1 MDCDNRLSDWESHTK
16 FHLRENRS
24 KVTKQYKVGDASCK
38 IISLMIKYLFDDICL
53 YMLCLRI
60 NLKNIQA
67 AHAAQ
72 YQKYK

>member
-38 IISLMIKYLFDDICL
+38 IISLMIKLEC
-53 YMLCLRI
+53 REV
-60 NLKNIQA
+60 K
-67 AHAAQ
+67 
-72 YQKYK
+72 